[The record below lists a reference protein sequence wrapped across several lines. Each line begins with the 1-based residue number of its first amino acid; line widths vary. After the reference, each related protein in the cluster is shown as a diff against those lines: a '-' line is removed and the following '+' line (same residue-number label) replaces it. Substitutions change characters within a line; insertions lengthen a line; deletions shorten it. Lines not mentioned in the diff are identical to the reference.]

1 MYEIELI
8 RIPVLLR
15 YNPQEVLEIIKTTVC
30 PCCMHSIINSKI
42 QTLISQARENL
53 TAFYI
58 LYKNIAISL
67 IKKKLN
73 YGAKKWKKKTE
84 ICQIVT

>member
-1 MYEIELI
+1 
-8 RIPVLLR
+8 
-15 YNPQEVLEIIKTTVC
+15 
-30 PCCMHSIINSKI
+30 MHSIINSKI
-42 QTLISQARENL
+42 QTLISSARENL

-73 YGAKKWKKKTE
+73 YGAKKWKKKNRNMSNSYL
-84 ICQIVT
+84 IKNIMLFLGKIKP